1 MATRYYLNT
10 ENAQRINEC
19 LDNADMSDNKSI
31 ALNTL
36 IEQVK
41 DIVFGTPIP
50 DDIADDLED
59 RLNNPPDI
67 GMEHS

>member
-10 ENAQRINEC
+10 EDAQRINEC

-59 RLNNPPDI
+59 HLNNPPDI